1 MSPPQVKKSSRPRRE
16 QTDESLRIEREK
28 SDAASALTQH
38 ELDDQADAVVQVARE
53 REDEVA
59 SLARHEIGAE
69 QLSNA
74 EKLVAE
80 STLDVERV
88 ATDRATIDAALK
100 SDRAQ
105 QRRYFELFLAN
116 EREATDAHLL
126 DERAD
131 ADRIVA
137 SRDDF
142 LATVSHD
149 LRSLLGGLL
158 SSAELML
165 GNAPQGRD
173 GDLTRKCANTSK
185 RLVLRMS
192 RLVNDLLDMT
202 SIEAGQVALSI
213 SEHDL
218 TEILHDT
225 LEAFEPIATARGIV
239 LRGSCS
245 SSTSKAR
252 FDGGRMLQ
260 VLANLV
266 SNAIKFTASGGTVTI
281 DVGRDE
287 RALTFAVIDTG
298 VGIPEN
304 AQAGIFEKFKQ
315 VAKDRR
321 GLGLGLHI
329 ARGIVEAHGGKV
341 WVQSQVGV
349 GSTFHVAIPNAST
362 TALSGSS

>member
-1 MSPPQVKKSSRPRRE
+1 MAPFQVKKKSRPRRE

-28 SDAASALTQH
+28 SDAASAHTQH
-38 ELDDQADAVVQVARE
+38 ELDARADAVVQVARD
-53 REDEVA
+53 REDELA
-59 SLARHEIGAE
+59 SLARDVEPDQTSQSA
-69 QLSNA
+69 A
-74 EKLVAE
+74 EKDAAE
-80 STLDVERV
+80 DSQEERV
-88 ATDRATIDAALK
+88 ATDRAQLDATLK
-100 SDRAQ
+100 TDRAE

-158 SSAELML
+158 SSAELL
-165 GNAPQGRD
+165 LENAPHGHD
-173 GDLTRKCANTSK
+173 GDLTRKCASTSK

-202 SIEAGQVALSI
+202 SIEAGQVQLTI
-213 SEHDL
+213 NDHDI
-218 TEILHDT
+218 TDILNDT

-239 LRGSCS
+239 LRGA
-245 SSTSKAR
+245 TLPGAGTAR
-252 FDGGRMLQ
+252 FDGGRILQ

-266 SNAIKFTASGGTVTI
+266 SNAIKFTPAGGTVT
-281 DVGRDE
+281 VGASRDE
-287 RALTFAVIDTG
+287 GAFTFAVIDTG
-298 VGIPEN
+298 VGIAEE

-315 VAKDRR
+315 IAKDRR

-341 WVQSQVGV
+341 WVESELGV
-349 GSTFHVAIPNAST
+349 GSTFRFAIPNA
-362 TALSGSS
+362 